1 MTTPQRPGSRRTRD
15 VEFVTMRTARE
26 ALGVALRTV
35 YKLADRDGWRRGV
48 DEQGRITVALDDVRA
63 TSRRRRSEDL
73 AAMQVE
79 VGHETYV
86 QILEF
91 ERLNEGGWHGTKQT
105 RIRAT
110 FGCSVPRYLQLLNIA
125 LTLPDV
131 AATNPA
137 TVTRI
142 QHARQVAAARRL
154 ARALR

>member
-1 MTTPQRPGSRRTRD
+1 MTAPERLGARRAHD
-15 VEFVTMRTARE
+15 IEFVTMRTARE

-35 YKLADRDGWRRGV
+35 YKLADRDGWRRRV
-48 DEQGRITVALDDVRA
+48 DEKGRITVALDDVRA
-63 TSRRRRSEDL
+63 TARRRRREDL
-73 AAMQVE
+73 AAMHVE

-91 ERLNEGGWHGTKQT
+91 ERHNPGGWAGTKQT
-105 RIRAT
+105 RIRTT
-110 FGCSVPRYLQLLNIA
+110 FGCTVPRYLQLLNIA